1 MLGWRE
7 IDFALIS
14 EASKIR
20 PDFSKMEQL
29 VRDGADVNAMFGDDD
44 ENALSAVIL
53 GMENDDM
60 DENSPAKDSLPI
72 VVEFFIKHG
81 FDPERNEGRAGAKCL
96 ANLAFSRC
104 LASKIPAMKL
114 LLDAGCRDV
123 PEDRDAHNPEDA
135 KPSIAIA
142 TEESYLR
149 HQGDLESAKI
159 YDTLHEMLMANEE
172 KLKGKALYEA
182 AKSGTIF
189 EEDGKVGVK
198 DADGNVVVP
207 ACYGQIFWEGDVLV
221 LMNDCKEGCMLKRL
235 YPDGGRSCLSGTKCM
250 KQD

>member
-29 VRDGADVNAMFGDDD
+29 VRDGADVNAMFGDND

-53 GMENDDM
+53 GMENDDI
-60 DENSPAKDSLPI
+60 DENSPAEDSLPM

-81 FDPERNEGRAGAKCL
+81 FDPERNKGRAGAKCL

-114 LLDAGCRDV
+114 LLDAGFRNV
-123 PEDRDAHNPEDA
+123 PTRDAHDLEDA
-135 KPSIAIA
+135 MPSSVIS

-149 HQGDLESAKI
+149 HQGDFESAKI
-159 YDTLHEMLMANEE
+159 YDTLNEMLMAKE
-172 KLKGKALYEA
+172 KELRDKPLCNK
-182 AKSGTIF
+182 
-189 EEDGKVGVK
+189 
-198 DADGNVVVP
+198 
-207 ACYGQIFWEGDVLV
+207 
-221 LMNDCKEGCMLKRL
+221 
-235 YPDGGRSCLSGTKCM
+235 
-250 KQD
+250 